1 MKELPDYMKLCF
13 LSWYNFVNETSYD
26 ILRDHNIDILPHQR
40 KWRYL
45 VEARWYNSR
54 YQPTLEEYLGNTF
67 VTVAGPIVA
76 LYAYIYTANPIK
88 KEELEFIENFS
99 DIIRLAYEIFRISDD
114 YGTSAPEQAR
124 GDVPSSV

>member
-1 MKELPDYMKLCF
+1 MIFYPTKENGYAFLYIYTLVFQIVMLLPLKQLNLM
-13 LSWYNFVNETSYD
+13 
-26 ILRDHNIDILPHQR
+26 LRINDLF
-40 KWRYL
+40 KRYL

-88 KEELEFIENFS
+88 KEELKFIENFS

-114 YGTSAPEQAR
+114 YGTSAVQNLT
-124 GDVPSSV
+124 SCKI